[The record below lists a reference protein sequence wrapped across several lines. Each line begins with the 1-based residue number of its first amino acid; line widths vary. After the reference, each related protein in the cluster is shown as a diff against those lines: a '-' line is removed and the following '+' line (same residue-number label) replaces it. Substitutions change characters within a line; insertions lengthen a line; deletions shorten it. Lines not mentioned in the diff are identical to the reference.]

1 MSKGTNDKNKNSLFP
16 IFLKGNELRFLIVG
30 GGEVALEKM
39 TALFNNSPDASVRV
53 VAKEYSESTLEFL
66 KSQSTI
72 EIIHGAFEEK
82 YLEGIQVVITAL
94 NDIELSAE
102 LKKVA
107 NAKGLL
113 YNAAD
118 KPDYCDFYLGSVVQK
133 GNLKL
138 GISTNG
144 KSPTMAKRV
153 KELLN
158 EVIPDEIDDSI
169 ENMQEIRGH
178 IKGDFKQRI
187 LKLNKITSSL
197 IKQKK
202 RKWFELEWKK
212 VIFSILGVL
221 AIMLAG
227 HALFSLLPPKEIWK
241 STIGLVGDLDDSF
254 LYFMLAGFIA
264 QMIDGALG
272 MAYGLSATTF
282 LINYGI
288 PISVTSMCVHASEI
302 FTSGVSGLMHL
313 KFGNVHNRLFKAIV
327 IPGVLG
333 AIIGAYVLT
342 EFEKYGSYIKPIVS
356 VYTLFLG
363 SLIIYK
369 VLRKNQN
376 RRKVKRAGLLATLGG
391 FLDSIGGGGWGPVV
405 SSTLIAHGKNPR
417 LVVGSVNL
425 AEFFVSL
432 ASSLTFVTILGSS
445 HWQTIL
451 GLILGGVCAAPIAAH
466 LSKKLN
472 VKALMLLVGIVVII
486 VSLRIIVMFFIK

>member
-1 MSKGTNDKNKNSLFP
+1 MSQSTSALSKNNLFP
-16 IFLKGNELRFLIVG
+16 IFLKGNDLRFLIVG

-39 TALFNNSPDASVRV
+39 TALFNNSPEAIVRI

-66 KSQSTI
+66 KSQSTV

-82 YLEGIQVVITAL
+82 HLEGIRIMITAL
-94 NDIELSAE
+94 NDKELSAE

-118 KPDYCDFYLGSVVQK
+118 KPDYCDFYLGSVVHK

-144 KSPTMAKRV
+144 KSPTMAKRI

-158 EVIPDEIDDSI
+158 DFIPDEIDQSL
-169 ENMQEIRGH
+169 ENMNEMRKH
-178 IKGDFKQRI
+178 IKGDFKQKI
-187 LKLNKITSSL
+187 VELNKITESL
-197 IKQKK
+197 IEKNNK
-202 RKWFELEWKK
+202 KWFEFPWKK
-212 VIFSILGVL
+212 IVITTVGVS

-227 HALFSLLPPKEIWK
+227 YAFFSLMPPKAIW
-241 STIGLVGDLDDSF
+241 TNTVGLVDQLDSSF
-254 LYFMLAGFIA
+254 LYFMLGGFIA

-282 LINYGI
+282 LMNYGV
-288 PISVTSMCVHASEI
+288 PISVASMSVHASEI

-327 IPGVLG
+327 VPGVIG
-333 AIIGAYVLT
+333 AILGAYVLT

-356 VYTLFLG
+356 IYTLFLG
-363 SLIIYK
+363 ALIIYK
-369 VLRKNQN
+369 VIRKNQN
-376 RRKVKRAGLLATLGG
+376 RKKVKRAGLLATLGG

-432 ASSLTFVTILGSS
+432 ASSLTFITILGSS

-472 VKALMLLVGIVVII
+472 VKAMMLFVGIVVII
-486 VSLRIIVMFFIK
+486 ISLRTIVMFLIK